1 MDAPKA
7 ALLLGIPKAKASEPA
22 EESGGSDHEDMAQDM
37 LDAVKDGDVKALAL
51 VIGRICSSYE
61 NDEEDSDEE

>member
-7 ALLLGIPKAKASEPA
+7 GILLGIPKAKASEPA
-22 EESGGSDHEDMAQDM
+22 EESGDSDHEDMAQDM
-37 LDAVKDGDVKALAL
+37 IDAVKDGDAKALAL

-61 NDEEDSDEE
+61 DDSDEE